1 MLPGFA
7 YYVERVDW
15 QSAAAPLRQVRRLV
29 FVEEQGVPEELEWDE
44 WDARCVHVLARTS
57 TGEPVG
63 TGRLLPDAHIGRMAV
78 LPRWRRHGVA
88 SAMLRELLAVAR
100 ERGDDVVRLNAQ
112 TQAMPFYL
120 RFGFAAQGPE
130 FQDAGIPHRLMVLRL
145 R

>member
-1 MLPGFA
+1 
-7 YYVERVDW
+7 
-15 QSAAAPLRQVRRLV
+15 VRRLV

-78 LPRWRRHGVA
+78 LPRWRRQGVA

-112 TQAMPFYL
+112 TQAIPFYL

>member
-78 LPRWRRHGVA
+78 LPRWRRQGVA

-112 TQAMPFYL
+112 TQAIPFYL